1 MTSSNAQPSR
11 HTFLWHD
18 YETFGTNVR
27 RDRPA
32 QFAAIRTDAE
42 LNVMGEPIMLYCQP
56 ANDFL
61 PDPQSCLITG
71 ITPQLCLDKGLPE
84 YQFAAQIEQLLSEPG
99 TIGVGYNTIRFDDEI
114 TRFMFWRNLIDPY
127 AREWQ
132 NNCGRWDLMDV
143 VRTAYALRPEG
154 IHWPTKLDEKGDG
167 KTEIKGEVNGEA
179 KGEGHRE
186 AKDEAKGARKA
197 SFKLTDLTAANGLSH
212 EAAHD
217 ALSDV
222 RATIALARLLR
233 EKQPRL
239 FDFCLGL
246 HKTDR
251 VAAEL
256 GLPTTVATAKPFLHI
271 SGMFPAD
278 RGCLALMWPLA
289 MHPTNKNEL
298 IAWDLAHDPRE
309 LAAMNVDE
317 IRLRLFSKRDD
328 LPDGMTRLPI
338 KTIHL
343 NKSPMVMG
351 NLKVLS
357 PAMAERWGLK
367 LEAQLEHAALASAL
381 PDMSGLWP
389 DVFQRAKEATPD
401 VDEDLYGGF
410 IGNADRRRLNELRS
424 LSADKLAA
432 KRNAFDDPRLE
443 ELVFRYRARNFGAS
457 LTVEESARW
466 EAHRAAQLFN
476 GEGQGEGKGRGSG
489 RPRTIEVLFAEID
502 ALSEAADER
511 EDGKALEILEAL
523 YDYAEMIAPEH

>member
-1 MTSSNAQPSR
+1 MSAAPPSSAQ

-18 YETFGTNVR
+18 YETFGINVR

-42 LNVMGEPIMLYCQP
+42 LNAIGEPVMLYCQP

-71 ITPQLCLDKGLPE
+71 ITPQLCLEKGLPE
-84 YQFAAQIEQLLSEPG
+84 HQFAAQIEQMLSAPG

-132 NNCGRWDLMDV
+132 NHCGRWDLMDV

-154 IHWPTKLDEKGDG
+154 INWPTKLDENCDG
-167 KTEIKGEVNGEA
+167 KN
-179 KGEGHRE
+179 
-186 AKDEAKGARKA
+186 DFKA
-197 SFKLTDLTAANGLSH
+197 SFKLTDLTAANGLAH

-233 EKQPRL
+233 AKQPRL

-246 HKTDR
+246 HKKDR

-271 SGMFPAD
+271 SGMFPAE

-309 LAAMNVDE
+309 LARMNVDE
-317 IRLRLFSKRDD
+317 IRLRMFTRSED
-328 LPDGMTRLPI
+328 LPQGMTRLPI

-357 PAMAERWGLK
+357 LAMAKRWGLN
-367 LEAQLEHAALASAL
+367 LDAQLDNAALASAL
-381 PDMSGLWP
+381 PDMSSIWP
-389 DVFQRAKEATPD
+389 EVFQRLKEATAD

-424 LSADKLAA
+424 LSADNLAA
-432 KRNAFDDPRLE
+432 KRNAFDDVRLE
-443 ELVFRYRARNFGAS
+443 ELVFRYRARNFEAG
-457 LTVEESARW
+457 LNLGEVTRW
-466 EAHRAAQLFN
+466 EAHRAMRLFDAGDKR
-476 GEGQGEGKGRGSG
+476 GESN
-489 RPRTIEVLFAEID
+489 RPRTIEALFAEID
-502 ALSEAADER
+502 ALSETATER
-511 EDGKALEILEAL
+511 DDDKALEILGAL
-523 YDYAEMIAPEH
+523 YDYAEMIAPDRQ